1 MLGFML
7 AALAVLVSVANTK
20 LLGTMQKTGHYDDLV
35 RTIFIGCALFLA
47 IALMGFALLFGV
59 KLHPALEASL
69 VGLHGAALVSL
80 IDIGRKFRLVL
91 KNLSSP

>member
-20 LLGTMQKTGHYDDLV
+20 
-35 RTIFIGCALFLA
+35 
-47 IALMGFALLFGV
+47 LLFGV

-91 KNLSSP
+91 KNLS

>member
-1 MLGFML
+1 ML
-7 AALAVLVSVANTK
+7 APLVVG
-20 LLGTMQKTGHYDDLV
+20 LLTAFVSWWCGQKTGHYDDLV
-35 RTIFIGCALFLA
+35 RTIFMGCALFLA

-80 IDIGRKFRLVL
+80 IDVGRKFRLVL
-91 KNLSSP
+91 KNLS

>member
-7 AALAVLVSVANTK
+7 AALAVLVSVA
-20 LLGTMQKTGHYDDLV
+20 LGTMQKTGHYDDLV
-35 RTIFIGCALFLA
+35 RTIFMGCALFLA

-91 KNLSSP
+91 KNLS

>member
-1 MLGFML
+1 
-7 AALAVLVSVANTK
+7 
-20 LLGTMQKTGHYDDLV
+20 MQKTGHYDDLV
-35 RTIFIGCALFLA
+35 RTIFTGCALFLA
-47 IALMGFALLFGV
+47 IALMGFALLFGA